1 MPLPSR
7 LSLGFLRISRFLK
20 LLLSSQFTS
29 YPSPTPHITAPPP
42 LAFIFLRA
50 QFHIFHFIFLC
61 HALYLIFPHF
71 YLYEITCKFL
81 FFCPRSLFG
90 APSACLLII
99 SIVVLQTLFVQ
110 GWIHCPFQPCL
121 CQCCCFSKWHQYHPV
136 AQARI
141 LHILLFVISHSWC
154 LITSCWFYLLHFSS
168 LSRSSILLPSSQC
181 CPPHRDCRF
190 QIASCLLSNP
200 WNSFSTYCLCVF
212 WECISAHVVPC
223 LKPINVFPWP
233 HNTVWTLSHSLY
245 SSFPSGSFV
254 SPIIFLF
261 LFQQCWTFISSRVP
275 HSLLP
280 FGSLSLLLFIS
291 LCLK

>member
-1 MPLPSR
+1 M
-7 LSLGFLRISRFLK
+7 
-20 LLLSSQFTS
+20 
-29 YPSPTPHITAPPP
+29 
-42 LAFIFLRA
+42 
-50 QFHIFHFIFLC
+50 
-61 HALYLIFPHF
+61 
-71 YLYEITCKFL
+71 
-81 FFCPRSLFG
+81 
-90 APSACLLII
+90 
-99 SIVVLQTLFVQ
+99 
-110 GWIHCPFQPCL
+110 
-121 CQCCCFSKWHQYHPV
+121 

-181 CPPHRDCRF
+181 CPPHHDCRF

-261 LFQQCWTFISSRVP
+261 
-275 HSLLP
+275 
-280 FGSLSLLLFIS
+280 SLSVSTMLDFYLLQSSTFPSAFWVFVLAAFYLPLPDIVILQVRKLKFRRRKWLTGGNFI
-291 LCLK
+291 CFFVRKQLKSQSKTKKDNSVALGSDTFHFSF